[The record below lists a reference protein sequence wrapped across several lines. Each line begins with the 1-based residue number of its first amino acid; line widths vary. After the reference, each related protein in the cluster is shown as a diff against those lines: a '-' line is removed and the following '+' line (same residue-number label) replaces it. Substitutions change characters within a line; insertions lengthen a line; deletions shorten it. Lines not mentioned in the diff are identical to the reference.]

1 MVSRGWQLSHHR
13 PPHHT
18 PMVGWERRKRAT
30 DGRIDGLG
38 LPLPPLLLLLWIV
51 DDRQVGVRVQ
61 ITFDVDDD
69 DDDDEDYAK
78 AIELL

>member
-1 MVSRGWQLSHHR
+1 
-13 PPHHT
+13 
-18 PMVGWERRKRAT
+18 MVGWERRKRAT

-38 LPLPPLLLLLWIV
+38 LPLLPLLLWIV

-61 ITFDVDDD
+61 ITYDVDDD